1 MQTILPHIRTGARGA
16 LLAALASILF
26 SGLLVCN
33 GKGGPAEL
41 PPVTDTALSL
51 EHGGEP
57 DPVAD
62 ARAVRGGSFTTWGSE
77 FPKSLNSWLDFN
89 SLSAEI
95 NGLMFESLV
104 SLHSVRNGPVAELA
118 SSWEISA
125 DGRTFTFHLD
135 PAARWSDGRPVT
147 ADDVQFY
154 YDVIMNKK
162 HLTPIFRIDLAR
174 FERPEVVNPRTV
186 RIKTKETHW
195 RNFWN
200 AAGMRAFPKHVWA
213 DRDFNKI
220 NFEFPVV
227 SGPYEL
233 KEVRKNRYALLKR
246 RGDWWGRTRR
256 YNQNKFNFDY
266 IRYRFIGDRNTTLEA
281 FKKGDFDAYPIYT
294 AKIWAMQTDFESRQK
309 NWVVRQEVYNQEP
322 RGFQGFAINLRRKK
336 FQDGRVREALCH
348 LLNRKQMNDKFMF
361 NAYFL
366 LNSYFPDMYR
376 NNQNPAVKPCEYD
389 PALARSLLKQA
400 GWKAGAQG
408 LLEKDGQVFEVVF
421 LTSMP
426 DLRHLEHYSGD
437 LQAVGIRAKI
447 DSTSQA
453 TIRSRMDQHDFDLF
467 WSAWGASRLRDPE
480 SMWHSSTAD
489 EKGSQNFPGVQ
500 DKQIDS
506 WIQRQRTLFNIDRR
520 NELLKKIDSRLNE
533 IRPYVLLWQSDRT
546 RLLYWNRFGRPKSV
560 LGKFNRE
567 DASIVYWWLDPVKE
581 KALVQ
586 ARRAGK
592 TLPPEP
598 PVVRWTGQ

>member
-1 MQTILPHIRTGARGA
+1 MQATGTSMTTLLQRVILSTGLAL
-16 LLAALASILF
+16 LLAAGCGGN
-26 SGLLVCN
+26 SGQ
-33 GKGGPAEL
+33 AEL
-41 PPVTDTALSL
+41 PAVKDTDLPL
-51 EHGGEP
+51 GKVGER

-95 NGLMFESLV
+95 NSLMFESLV
-104 SLHSVRNGPVAELA
+104 SLHSVRNEPVAELA
-118 SSWEISA
+118 SSWERSP

-135 PAARWSDGRPVT
+135 PAARWSDGHPVT
-147 ADDVQFY
+147 AEDIQFY
-154 YDVIMNKK
+154 YDVIMNKR

-174 FERPEVVNPRTV
+174 FERPEVVNPQTI
-186 RIKTKETHW
+186 RIRTKEAHW

-200 AAGMRAFPKHVWA
+200 AAGMRAFPKHSWIGK
-213 DRDFNKI
+213 DFNKI

-233 KEVRKNRYALLKR
+233 KEVRKNRFALMKR
-246 RGDWWGRTRR
+246 RGDWWGRTRH
-256 YNQNKFNFDY
+256 YNQHKFNFDY

-294 AKIWAMQTDFESRQK
+294 AKIWSQQTDFEARKK
-309 NWVVRQEVYNQEP
+309 NWVVRQEIYNQEP
-322 RGFQGFAINLRRKK
+322 RGFQGFAINLRREK
-336 FQDGRVREALCH
+336 FQDPRVRRALCH
-348 LLNRKQMNDKFMF
+348 LLNRELMNEKFMF

-366 LNSYFPDMYR
+366 LNSYFPDMYPNNR
-376 NNQNPAVKPCEYD
+376 NPRVAQCGYD
-389 PALARSLLKQA
+389 PVLARSLLKQA
-400 GWKAGAQG
+400 GWKAGVQG
-408 LLEKDGQVFEVVF
+408 LLEKGGQVFEVVF

-437 LQAVGIRAKI
+437 LKAVGIRAKI

-453 TIRSRMDQHDFDLF
+453 TIRSRLDQHDFDLF

-489 EKGSQNFPGVQ
+489 EKGSQNYPGVKDPQ
-500 DKQIDS
+500 VDR
-506 WIQRQRTLFNIDRR
+506 WIEEQRAIFDIGRR
-520 NELLKKIDSRLNE
+520 NQILTKIDARLDE
-533 IRPYVLLWQSDRT
+533 IRPYVLLWQADRT
-546 RLLYWNRFGRPKSV
+546 RLLYWNRFGRPKSI

-567 DASIVYWWLDPVKE
+567 EAGIVYWWLDPSRD
-581 KALVQ
+581 KALEE
-586 ARRAGK
+586 ARRSGRA
-592 TLPPEP
+592 LPPEP
-598 PVVRWTGQ
+598 AVVRWTGP